1 MRQGTP
7 GRRNNGRGRHQH
19 NVQNQ
24 GHGRRPQGGTL
35 NRNSVLD
42 SIGPDV
48 KIRGTATQIYEKY
61 ASLAR
66 EAQGSGDRVL
76 AESYYQHADHYFRL
90 LSSFGI
96 PQESITRR
104 QDEYN
109 DYFTEETE
117 QPQQQAAPD
126 QQPAVPNNGFVSKNE
141 DQSFAPSRRP
151 LVRENDEQPDTKPSD
166 YVDVKQEQMNLAAER
181 AAERHSRGP
190 TNTRRPRPSP
200 SSDTMTNTPPE
211 TTSASRPAPN
221 PNLDRKGPDSRRRRP
236 SSTQGNL
243 FENETKVDLD
253 RFDTIPDFLKG
264 DDDLS
269 NKPSRDFFLL
279 DDEDEKI

>member
-7 GRRNNGRGRHQH
+7 GRRNNGRGRHQQH

-24 GHGRRPQGGTL
+24 GHGRRSQGGTL

-90 LSSFGI
+90 LSSFGV

-109 DYFTEETE
+109 DYFSEEPE
-117 QPQQQAAPD
+117 QPQQQAGSD
-126 QQPAVPNNGFVSKNE
+126 QQPNVPNNGFVSKNE
-141 DQSFAPSRRP
+141 DQSFSPQRRP
-151 LVRENDEQPDTKPSD
+151 LVTESDEQPNTNPGD

-181 AAERHSRGP
+181 ASERHSRGP
-190 TNTRRPRPSP
+190 NNTRRG
-200 SSDTMTNTPPE
+200 
-211 TTSASRPAPN
+211 RPAPSDSN
-221 PNLDRKGPDSRRRRP
+221 NQASEPSAAPRSGKESDSRRRRP
-236 SSTQGNL
+236 APQGNL
-243 FENETKVDLD
+243 FENEPKKEGDLD

-269 NKPSRDFFLL
+269 SKPSRDFFLL
-279 DDEDEKI
+279 DDEDEKL